1 MRSLTGKRAIGQ
13 ALLIALA
20 FLAPAILFAKEKQPQ
35 TYRIPQPPAPDFSS
49 LEWLVGNWTGQMGK
63 HSPQGEIHLSVSYEL
78 DGRVMVF
85 KEKVALQ
92 ASGEIPA
99 NSETSVGILS
109 PSPSGDTFI
118 LQVYSTTGFVSRYRV
133 NVSGSE
139 IDFTPDGGIQP
150 LPGWLSRRII
160 QRGDVDG
167 FTETVQMA
175 PPLKPF
181 FDYYTAAF
189 TREAAKASPKAAHA
203 DEPKK
208 KP

>member
-1 MRSLTGKRAIGQ
+1 MRSLTGKRAIRQ

-20 FLAPAILFAKEKQPQ
+20 FLTPAMLFAKEKQPQ

-63 HSPQGEIHLSVSYEL
+63 HSPEGEIHLSVSYDL

-99 NSETSVGILS
+99 NSESSVGILS
-109 PSPSGDTFI
+109 PSPSGDTFV

-133 NVSGSE
+133 SVSGSE

-189 TREAAKASPKAAHA
+189 TREAAKASPKAAHS
-203 DEPKK
+203 DEPKT